1 MERTCGPAGAA
12 RAVRAARLLT
22 LRLVFR
28 GDAMAELVVA
38 GKLATRQYQR
48 AAKCA
53 QFLEAERRVRRG
65 TVLPLVPA
73 DYEAVVEKLG
83 KEFDDKE
90 AARHKVRAG

>member
-1 MERTCGPAGAA
+1 M
-12 RAVRAARLLT
+12 LT

-53 QFLEAERRVRRG
+53 QFLEAER
-65 TVLPLVPA
+65 THFYWLI
-73 DYEAVVEKLG
+73 
-83 KEFDDKE
+83 
-90 AARHKVRAG
+90 